1 MKLYTIDCPAC
12 QVLEKKLDL
21 KNLSYEK
28 IYDEKIHDE
37 KKVVN
42 FPVLELDNGEL
53 LNFSEAVKW
62 VNSKEVQ
69 I

>member
-28 IYDEKIHDE
+28 IYDEKMHDE
-37 KKVVN
+37 KEIVN
-42 FPVLELDNGEL
+42 FPVLELDSGEL
-53 LNFSEAVKW
+53 LNFSEAIKW
-62 VNSKEVQ
+62 VNNKEV
-69 I
+69 

>member
-1 MKLYTIDCPAC
+1 
-12 QVLEKKLDL
+12 VLEKKLDL

-37 KKVVN
+37 KEIVN

-53 LNFSEAVKW
+53 LNFSEAIKW

>member
-37 KKVVN
+37 KEIVIL
-42 FPVLELDNGEL
+42 PVLELDIGEL
-53 LNFSEAVKW
+53 LNFSEAINW
-62 VNSKEVQ
+62 VNNKEVQ